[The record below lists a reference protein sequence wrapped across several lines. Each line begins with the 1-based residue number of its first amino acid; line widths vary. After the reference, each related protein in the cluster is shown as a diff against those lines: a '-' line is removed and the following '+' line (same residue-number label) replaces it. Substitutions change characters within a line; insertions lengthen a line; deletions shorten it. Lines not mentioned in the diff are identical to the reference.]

1 MAKVKVTAEYKGHP
15 VLTGKFKEF
24 SYNEHHLK
32 NNLELIESCV
42 NRHNKVFSW
51 RMDIRFPKDHVKV
64 KVEKSPRK
72 FIKDFLNSYTN
83 NLARRELDPDYVV
96 KMEQKTSEHPH
107 FHAQFLVNGNKV
119 KDQKELCE
127 MGEKL
132 LEKQLGMREG
142 DSAGLINYTSKPPK
156 KKKSDTTPEEARRQ
170 EEEERKARKQNSYMI
185 RRGSP
190 KFEEKFDACYKR
202 MSYLANDKKDDI
214 IPSDQR
220 KIFYSRYKRKKCR
233 RKD

>member
-1 MAKVKVTAEYKGHP
+1 MAKVKVRAEYKGHP
-15 VLTGKFKEF
+15 VIVGDFKEF

-42 NRHNKVFSW
+42 KRHNKVYSW
-51 RMDIRFPKDHVKV
+51 RMDIRLPKDSEKV
-64 KVEKSPRK
+64 NVEKNPRK

-83 NLARRELDPDYVV
+83 NLARKGLDPDYVV
-96 KMEQKTSEHPH
+96 KMEQKTSENPH
-107 FHAQFLVNGNKV
+107 FHAQFLVDGNKV
-119 KDQKELCE
+119 KDQRKLCE

-142 DSAGLINYTSKPPK
+142 TGRGLINYTTKPPK
-156 KKKSDTTPEEARRQ
+156 KKKSDTPPEEARQ
-170 EEEERKARKQNSYMI
+170 QVEEERDARRQNSYMI
-185 RRGSP
+185 RRSSP
-190 KFEEKFDACYKR
+190 EFEKQFDACYER
-202 MSYLANDKKDDI
+202 STYLAQNKDDDI

>member
-1 MAKVKVTAEYKGHP
+1 MSKVKVTAEYEGHP
-15 VLTGKFKEF
+15 VLVGKYKQF

-32 NNLELIESCV
+32 NNLQLLESCV
-42 NRHNKVFSW
+42 KRHNKVFSW
-51 RMDIRFPKDHVKV
+51 RMDIRLPQDHEKV

-83 NLARRELDPDYVV
+83 NLARRKLDPDYVV
-96 KMEQKTSEHPH
+96 KMEQESSENPH
-107 FHAQFLVNGNKV
+107 FHAQFFVDGNKA

-127 MGEKL
+127 MGEAL
-132 LEKQLGMREG
+132 LEKQLGMEEG
-142 DSAGLINYTSKPPK
+142 TAGGLIDYTAKPSGNK
-156 KKKSDTTPEEARRQ
+156 KQNINLEENEQ
-170 EEEERKARKQNSYMI
+170 QKEEEWKTRRKNSYMI

-190 KFEEKFDACYKR
+190 KFEEQFDACYER
-202 MSYLANDKKDDI
+202 SSYLAQDKVNDI

-220 KIFYSRYKRKKCR
+220 KIFYSRYKRKRCR

>member
-1 MAKVKVTAEYKGHP
+1 
-15 VLTGKFKEF
+15 
-24 SYNEHHLK
+24 
-32 NNLELIESCV
+32 
-42 NRHNKVFSW
+42 
-51 RMDIRFPKDHVKV
+51 
-64 KVEKSPRK
+64 
-72 FIKDFLNSYTN
+72 
-83 NLARRELDPDYVV
+83 
-96 KMEQKTSEHPH
+96 
-107 FHAQFLVNGNKV
+107 
-119 KDQKELCE
+119 